1 MSKQIWDLQNIL
13 IFSWY
18 TVRFFWNCRFLT
30 FYQEPIKIYLL
41 LCSSK
46 IVSHFSLWRSLR
58 IWLKSLHIGD
68 SHCIYSMLRVS
79 NCVFASRG
87 VSKGLKI
94 LRFLNLLL
102 LVYKWQQRA
111 CFWEGNFKKSQSLT
125 SMLYN
130 FWNLAKL
137 KRFWHQN
144 TNCSTKTQPQT
155 HRCLSMFKFFKE
167 IRKVYLNSTGNSQGS

>member
-1 MSKQIWDLQNIL
+1 MWIFEIAGFKRFIKSQPKL
-13 IFSWY
+13 IFGVVNYLCGISLF
-18 TVRFFWNCRFLT
+18 TLKIPQNLAEILT
-30 FYQEPIKIYLL
+30 QRRSPLYLT
-41 LCSSK
+41 
-46 IVSHFSLWRSLR
+46 
-58 IWLKSLHIGD
+58 
-68 SHCIYSMLRVS
+68 MLVS
-79 NCVFASRG
+79 NCVFASRS

-94 LRFLNLLL
+94 LRFLNPLLL
-102 LVYKWQQRA
+102 LYKWQQRA